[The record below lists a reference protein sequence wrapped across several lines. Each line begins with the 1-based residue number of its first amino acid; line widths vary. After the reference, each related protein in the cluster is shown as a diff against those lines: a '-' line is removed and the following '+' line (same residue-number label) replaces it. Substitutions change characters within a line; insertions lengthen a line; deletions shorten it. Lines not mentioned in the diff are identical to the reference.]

1 MDGKGKIGN
10 SPAPLFLFF
19 APVRR
24 PIFSTTC
31 AETLAT
37 KVTKIF
43 PKPTRKMVKQLLLL
57 VRTKVKSFPFE
68 LQTRQSAPPP
78 PPSLIRP
85 TTMLLLVPQVSIWGK
100 SREITGERAANKERG
115 NESASQAACSPA
127 RRLNVTPPCPVKHDQ
142 NF

>member
-10 SPAPLFLFF
+10 SPAPLVLFF
-19 APVRR
+19 APVPR

-37 KVTKIF
+37 KVSKIF
-43 PKPTRKMVKQLLLL
+43 PKPTRKMVKKLLLL
-57 VRTKVKSFPFE
+57 VRTKVKPFPFE

-85 TTMLLLVPQVSIWGK
+85 TTMLLLVPQLSIWGK

-127 RRLNVTPPCPVKHDQ
+127 RGLNVTPPCPVKHDQ

>member
-19 APVRR
+19 APVPR

-57 VRTKVKSFPFE
+57 VRTKVKPFPFE
-68 LQTRQSAPPP
+68 LQTRQFA
-78 PPSLIRP
+78 PPSLVDPTNDYAFISSPTRHLGEIARDHGRAHSKGKGKRERFASRLFACSRAKCN
-85 TTMLLLVPQVSIWGK
+85 TTMPS
-100 SREITGERAANKERG
+100 
-115 NESASQAACSPA
+115 
-127 RRLNVTPPCPVKHDQ
+127 
-142 NF
+142 

>member
-57 VRTKVKSFPFE
+57 VRTNVKPFPFE
-68 LQTRQSAPPP
+68 LQTRQSAPP
-78 PPSLIRP
+78 SLVDP
-85 TTMLLLVPQVSIWGK
+85 TNDYAFISSLTRHLGGNRER
-100 SREITGERAANKERG
+100 SRASAQQRKGG

-127 RRLNVTPPCPVKHDQ
+127 RGLNVTPPCPVKHDQ

>member
-24 PIFSTTC
+24 PIFSTTR

-57 VRTKVKSFPFE
+57 VRTKVKPFPFE
-68 LQTRQSAPPP
+68 LQTRQSAPP
-78 PPSLIRP
+78 SLVDP
-85 TTMLLLVPQVSIWGK
+85 TNDYAFISFLTRHLGEIARDHGRVHGKGKGETRALRKPLVRLLAG
-100 SREITGERAANKERG
+100 
-115 NESASQAACSPA
+115 
-127 RRLNVTPPCPVKHDQ
+127 
-142 NF
+142 